1 MSLNRRQA
9 MVLAVGLLLGWS
21 VPGLAQ
27 RSLPPLPKGVTPHH
41 QPVHGGRID
50 WADGAILAKGVGKAQ
65 GVSSKDEAM
74 ARRGAEVIALRNALL
89 IAAGLSVDGQGRL
102 KDLDDGIVEAGGTIK
117 GHQVIQGSWHP
128 DRRPPE
134 CVAEVRVPLWGV
146 EGLAAKV
153 STAHRT
159 DVLRIRRARL
169 KLVAEKKRVFPSQ
182 LLIIDAR
189 GTGLRPCLFPA
200 VVDDDN
206 AVLYDCGT
214 VTKRTARRRPL
225 VRYVETTLSARELS
239 RDGAAA
245 FRPTDAAAQP
255 GQGEAPPVL
264 CGPPDATSRPYSP
277 STGEAAVVRLVRA
290 VRAGGAGS
298 TEIVLSKAD
307 AWALSTCPVGA
318 ALLRGGRVL
327 VVVDHEPAAAK
338 PESGA
343 R

>member
-1 MSLNRRQA
+1 MSLNGRQA
-9 MVLAVGLLLGWS
+9 MVLAIGLLLGWS

-41 QPVHGGRID
+41 QPVDGGRID
-50 WADGAILAKGVGKAQ
+50 WADGAILVKGIGKAQ
-65 GVSSKDEAM
+65 GVSAKDEAM
-74 ARRGAEVIALRNALL
+74 ARRSAELIDLRNALL
-89 IAAGLSVDGQGRL
+89 IAAGLSLDGQGRL
-102 KDLDDGIVEAGGTIK
+102 KDLDEGVVEAGGTIK
-117 GHQVIQGSWHP
+117 GHQIIQESWHP

-153 STAHRT
+153 SNSHREG
-159 DVLRIRRARL
+159 VLRIRRARL
-169 KLVAEKKRVFPSQ
+169 KLVAGKERVSPRQ

-200 VVDDDN
+200 VVDNDN

-214 VTKRTARRRPL
+214 VTKRMAHRRPL
-225 VRYVETTLSARELS
+225 VRYVETALSARELS

-245 FRPTDAAAQP
+245 FRSTDAAAQP
-255 GQGEAPPVL
+255 GQCAAPPVF
-264 CGPPDATSRPYSP
+264 CGPPDATSQPDP
-277 STGEAAVVRLVRA
+277 PPAGEAAGVRLVHA
-290 VRAGGAGS
+290 VKAGGAGN

-307 AWALSTCPVGA
+307 ALALSTSPVGA
-318 ALLRGGRVL
+318 NLLREGRVL
-327 VVVDHEPAAAK
+327 VIVDPEPAAAQ
-338 PESGA
+338 PESDA